1 MYIGTSLG
9 GCLRSLMTDE
19 VSEDNV
25 MFIVT
30 RTNCP
35 TFEDYIKV
43 VEAYHAQGNPHSR
56 DPEQYELDSYPLEE
70 VVKLAERLWHS
81 GKIHQPR
88 VYADTDYSYRHP
100 ARLDGLWMQVVP
112 TNQNT
117 NLAVVDAYEKYKML
131 DMLTK

>member
-9 GCLRSLMTDE
+9 GCLHSLMVGE

-30 RTNCP
+30 RTSCP

-43 VEAYHAQGNPHSR
+43 VELYHA
-56 DPEQYELDSYPLEE
+56 EQYQLNVYPLEE

-88 VYADTDYSYRHP
+88 VYAGTDYLYAGTDYLYRHP
-100 ARLDGLWMQVVP
+100 ARYGLWMQVVP

-117 NLAVVDAYEKYKML
+117 NSAVVDAYEKYKML